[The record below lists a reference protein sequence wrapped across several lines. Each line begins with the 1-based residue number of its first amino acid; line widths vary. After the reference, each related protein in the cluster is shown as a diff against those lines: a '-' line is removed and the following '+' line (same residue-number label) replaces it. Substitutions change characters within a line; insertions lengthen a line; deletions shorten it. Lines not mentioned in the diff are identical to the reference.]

1 MTASALPVNQRLSD
15 LILQLQPEYGISET
29 SLPGVVL
36 MRVNQNTPRV
46 PVFYEPGI
54 FVIAQGRKVGYLG
67 EHCWQYD
74 ALNYLVM
81 SVPLPF
87 ECETQIH
94 GTEPFLGV
102 RIPVDVGLLRELMLQ
117 METLPENPLSD
128 ANPDIPMASAPLD
141 ATLDDAIIRLM
152 RCLHHPLESHVLGPH
167 LIREIVFRALQ
178 GSQGSALRA
187 VAGRQGNFSRMAR
200 ALRRMHTE
208 YASTLD
214 IDTLAQ
220 EANMSVSAFHHN
232 FKAMTFTSPLQYLK
246 RVRLHKAFLLMV
258 QDGLNVSAAANR
270 VGYESPSQFS
280 REFKRCFGRSP
291 VEEVGAALAQ

>member
-1 MTASALPVNQRLSD
+1 MTASALPVNQRLSE
-15 LILQLQPEYGISET
+15 LILQLQPGYGISET

-36 MRVNQNTPRV
+36 MRVNQDTPRI

-74 ALNYLVM
+74 AHNYLVM

-94 GTEPFLGV
+94 GAEPFLGV
-102 RIPVDVGLLRELMLQ
+102 RIPVDVGLLRELLLQ
-117 METLPENPLSD
+117 METLPDSPPSE
-128 ANPDIPMASAPLD
+128 ANPDIPMASVPLD
-141 ATLDDAIIRLM
+141 VILDDAIIRLM
-152 RCLHHPLESHVLGPH
+152 HCLQNPLESHVLGPQ

-178 GSQGSALRA
+178 GSQGNALRA

-208 YASTLD
+208 YASALD

-246 RVRLHKAFLLMV
+246 RVRLHKALLLMV